1 MMDSPRLALDN
12 RVAGMHVGSGRAK
25 RTMDSPLR
33 ASNQAPAHGAPAQPT
48 ADAPPPAGAR
58 PAAAAARPS
67 GSAQP
72 QAARRPILASVVLP
86 AGPCA
91 QKAATRQRI
100 IAGVVAAVLLLGLAG
115 LWVVD
120 PARWGVPLCGL
131 NRLTGLYCPG
141 CGATRATHE
150 LLHGR
155 LLAALHAN
163 ALWVLGLPLVLYAA
177 ASEIRRQCWGR
188 PLPGDPARN
197 RWLLF
202 GAGIIVLLFGAL
214 RNLPWEPFTWLA
226 P

>member
-1 MMDSPRLALDN
+1 MDSPRLTLDN
-12 RVAGMHVGSGRAK
+12 RVAGRHVGSGRAK

-48 ADAPPPAGAR
+48 ADAPSPAEPR

-67 GSAQP
+67 RSAQP
-72 QAARRPILASVVLP
+72 QAAGRPILASVVLP

-91 QKAATRQRI
+91 QKAAARQRI
-100 IAGVVAAVLLLGLAG
+100 IAGVVAAVLLLGLG
-115 LWVVD
+115 FLWVVD

-155 LLAALHAN
+155 LLAALDEN
-163 ALWVLGLPLVLYAA
+163 ALWVLGLPLVCYAA
-177 ASEIRRQCWGR
+177 ASEVRRQCRGR
-188 PLPGDPARN
+188 PLAGDPARN
-197 RWLLF
+197 RWVIL
-202 GAGIIVLLFGAL
+202 GAGIVVLLFGLL
-214 RNLPWEPFTWLA
+214 RNVPWEPFAWLA